1 MQKRGKKRER
11 ELLLL
16 LQSLLRS
23 FVLRPPPTRTRYQ
36 LVGLGEKSTPSP
48 SPPLSFPGS
57 KVISNPFSPLS
68 PSFFPMGDR
77 DHRPRPSSVCS
88 LLLLFLQAEKKN
100 LVVYG
105 EGKRLKGSLF
115 FWRTSKAGSEGPEA
129 TGGRELPLAKPSSGL
144 DFYSGGRK
152 RSEEGED
159 LQTLPALGEDDEDRG
174 VAVRPS
180 VIPLSF
186 VGVSQGVEEREA
198 GSKSK
203 RKQSHLPQCAGL
215 AEKSRGR
222 GESTVQRP
230 QVLFPYP
237 PPPPSQ
243 DISTITS
250 TEKKSE
256 SFVVVPL
263 LLESSPYLPSYRPVP
278 PPIPCSPCL
287 SLVVLKHCLNSMSM
301 PLAFIHERKGEE
313 EDAVT
318 DAVWIPS

>member
-1 MQKRGKKRER
+1 M
-11 ELLLL
+11 LLL

-57 KVISNPFSPLS
+57 KVISNPFSSLS

-129 TGGRELPLAKPSSGL
+129 TGERELPLAKPSSGL

-152 RSEEGED
+152 RSEEGGG
-159 LQTLPALGEDDEDRG
+159 PSNVVGARG
-174 VAVRPS
+174 GRRRPGSRRPS
-180 VIPLSF
+180 VRYSS
-186 VGVSQGVEEREA
+186 VVRWSQ
-198 GSKSK
+198 
-203 RKQSHLPQCAGL
+203 
-215 AEKSRGR
+215 SRGR
-222 GESTVQRP
+222 GERGRQ
-230 QVLFPYP
+230 QK
-237 PPPPSQ
+237 Q
-243 DISTITS
+243 K
-250 TEKKSE
+250 E
-256 SFVVVPL
+256 
-263 LLESSPYLPSYRPVP
+263 
-278 PPIPCSPCL
+278 
-287 SLVVLKHCLNSMSM
+287 
-301 PLAFIHERKGEE
+301 
-313 EDAVT
+313 AVT
-318 DAVWIPS
+318 FAAMRRTGREE

>member
-1 MQKRGKKRER
+1 M
-11 ELLLL
+11 LLL

-23 FVLRPPPTRTRYQ
+23 FVLPPPPTRTRYQ

-105 EGKRLKGSLF
+105 EGKRLKGSFF

-129 TGGRELPLAKPSSGL
+129 TGERELPLAKPSFGL

-222 GESTVQRP
+222 GESTVQGP

-237 PPPPSQ
+237 PPPPLARHFDHYQ
-243 DISTITS
+243 HR
-250 TEKKSE
+250 EKKRVVRRRPSPIRKLPLS
-256 SFVVVPL
+256 SFLPTSSPNNSLLSLPL
-263 LLESSPYLPSYRPVP
+263 TRCIKTLLELDV
-278 PPIPCSPCL
+278 
-287 SLVVLKHCLNSMSM
+287 
-301 PLAFIHERKGEE
+301 
-313 EDAVT
+313 DA
-318 DAVWIPS
+318 PGLHP

>member
-1 MQKRGKKRER
+1 MRRE
-11 ELLLL
+11 
-16 LQSLLRS
+16 
-23 FVLRPPPTRTRYQ
+23 
-36 LVGLGEKSTPSP
+36 
-48 SPPLSFPGS
+48 
-57 KVISNPFSPLS
+57 
-68 PSFFPMGDR
+68 
-77 DHRPRPSSVCS
+77 
-88 LLLLFLQAEKKN
+88 
-100 LVVYG
+100 
-105 EGKRLKGSLF
+105 
-115 FWRTSKAGSEGPEA
+115 
-129 TGGRELPLAKPSSGL
+129 
-144 DFYSGGRK
+144 
-152 RSEEGED
+152 ED
-159 LQTLPALGEDDEDRG
+159 LQTLSALGEDDEDRG

-263 LLESSPYLPSYRPVP
+263 LLESSPLSSFLPTS
-278 PPIPCSPCL
+278 SPTNSLL
-287 SLVVLKHCLNSMSM
+287 SL
-301 PLAFIHERKGEE
+301 PLTRCIKTLLELDV
-313 EDAVT
+313 DA
-318 DAVWIPS
+318 PGLHP